1 MQNNKNNISNITTI
15 ETFLNTEVANF
26 ASYNSLRSLAS
37 LVDGNKN
44 AQRKVI
50 WGMRNKPSGKDF
62 KVSTLAGEIQI
73 ATEYLHGS
81 IEGVMVNMAKN
92 YVGSNNIPLLSR
104 EGHFGSRHSN
114 EAAAT
119 RYIFTGKEKIFEKM
133 FNPNDE
139 KILHGQE
146 FEGTAIEPRF
156 LVPTLPLILIN
167 GSDGIATGFA
177 QKILPRNPED
187 TKKYINA
194 FIKNP
199 DALDAL
205 ADCPLE
211 PYFEGFNGVINKGTN
226 PNQYEIDGV
235 FTRDT
240 LTKLTITELPVGYT
254 LKQYT
259 KIMDDLEDSKVI
271 KSYTDL
277 SDSKKDTYKFEVK
290 VDSKFMNQS
299 DDWIIQK
306 LKLRKTITEN
316 FTVID
321 EDNKVKVYNSPE
333 EVIEHYIRI
342 KMEFLQKRKDY
353 LIEKT
358 KQDLLILASK
368 YIFIKG
374 VTDENIIV
382 NKKKK
387 DEIITQIKTFEKIK
401 TVDGTYEYLLRMPIY
416 SLTQEKL
423 QDLLDEIKSK
433 KMDLDNIIQKT
444 IQDTWSEEIEKC

>member
-1 MQNNKNNISNITTI
+1 MTKLNNITTI

-26 ASYNSLRSLAS
+26 ASYNSLRSIAS
-37 LVDGNKN
+37 LVDGFKN

-50 WGMRNKPSGKDF
+50 WGMRNKPSNKDF

-73 ATEYLHGS
+73 ITEYLHGS
-81 IEGVMVNMAKN
+81 IENVMVNMAKN

-119 RYIFTGKEKIFEKM
+119 RYIFTGKEKIFEKI
-133 FNPNDE
+133 FKSDDE
-139 KILHGQE
+139 KILYGQE
-146 FEGTAIEPRF
+146 FEGTVIEPRF

-187 TKKYINA
+187 TKKYINT
-194 FIKNP
+194 FLENP
-199 DALDAL
+199 EALS
-205 ADCPLE
+205 DCPLE
-211 PYFEGFNGVINKGTN
+211 PYFKGFNGIIKKGAN
-226 PNQYEIDGV
+226 PNQYEIDGI

-299 DDWIIQK
+299 DEWIIQK

-333 EVIEHYIRI
+333 EVINHYIEV
-342 KMEFLQKRKDY
+342 KLQFLQKRKDY

-368 YIFIKG
+368 YIFVKE

-387 DEIITQIKTFEKIK
+387 DEIITQIKGFEKIK

-416 SLTQEKL
+416 SLTHEKL
-423 QDLLDEIKSK
+423 QDLLDEIKNK
-433 KMDLDNIIQKT
+433 KIDLDNIIQKT
-444 IQDTWSEEIEKC
+444 IQDTWRDEIEKI